1 MPSILRSALL
11 AAALIL
17 VPVSSA
23 QASACPGADI
33 PDGSDQARAAAV
45 RCLIAETRAEAGR
58 VPLRRTASLVRSAKL
73 KASRIDACHEL
84 THTPC
89 GAPMEASMRAVG
101 YARSCYS
108 VAENLAWVSR
118 GSTPRDVLQAWLDSP
133 DHRATLLSGAYRDT
147 GVARRVAS
155 LRGAGRVELWVQH
168 FGTRCGT

>member
-11 AAALIL
+11 AAALVV

-23 QASACPGADI
+23 QASACPGADT
-33 PDGSDQARAAAV
+33 PGGSDQARAAAV
-45 RCLIAETRAEAGR
+45 HCLVAQARAESGR
-58 VPLRRTASLVRSAKL
+58 APLRQTASLVRSAKI
-73 KASRIDACHEL
+73 KANRIAGCNEF

-89 GAPMEASMRAVG
+89 GSPMEAPMRSVG
-101 YARSCYS
+101 YARSCYT

-133 DHRATLLSGAYRDT
+133 DHRATLLSGRFRDT

-155 LRGAGRVELWVQH
+155 LRDAGRVELWVQH
-168 FGTRCGT
+168 FGKRC

>member
-1 MPSILRSALL
+1 MPSFVRSALL
-11 AAALIL
+11 AAALIV

-23 QASACPGADI
+23 QASACPGADT
-33 PDGSDQARAAAV
+33 PGGGDHARATAVHCLVAQAR
-45 RCLIAETRAEAGR
+45 TEAGR
-58 VPLRRTASLVRSAKL
+58 APLRQTASLVRSAKI
-73 KASRIDACHEL
+73 KANRIAGCNEF

-89 GAPMEASMRAVG
+89 GSPMEASMRSVG

-118 GSTPRDVLQAWLDSP
+118 GSTPRDVLQAWLSSP
-133 DHRATLLSGAYRDT
+133 DHRATLLSAAYRDT

-168 FGTRCGT
+168 FGKRC